1 MCAGHVVGSLP
12 AFAGDLWAAASG
24 PERSAAMYA
33 VSDLLH
39 SKGHTVWSV
48 APDATVYAALELM
61 ADKDVGAL
69 VVLDGGR
76 LAGIFSERD
85 YARKI
90 ILKGKASRETPV
102 RDIMSAKVVTVGP
115 DETVPQCM
123 ALMTRHHIRHLPVL
137 ADGELIGLISIG
149 DVVKAIITE
158 QEFVI
163 EQLENYISG
172 SR

>member
-1 MCAGHVVGSLP
+1 MNT
-12 AFAGDLWAAASG
+12 
-24 PERSAAMYA
+24 
-33 VSDLLH
+33 VSEVLQ

-48 APDATVYAALELM
+48 APEATVYAALELM
-61 ADKDVGAL
+61 AAKDIGAL

-102 RDIMSAKVVTVGP
+102 RDSMTTRVVTVGP
-115 DETVPQCM
+115 EETVAQCM
-123 ALMTRHHIRHLPVL
+123 ALMTHHHIRHLPVL
-137 ADGELIGLISIG
+137 AGGELIGVISIG

-158 QEFVI
+158 QEFMI
-163 EQLENYISG
+163 EQLEKYITG
-172 SR
+172 RR